1 LPEIVSYCSYC
12 HRELPGLETLCQQC
26 FAAGYDQLS
35 HPKPWRQRFQL
46 RPQFTRGNLIGFFL
60 LFAFAFAV
68 LRFDFPY
75 FHARHM
81 RTTETSAL
89 ISILIACLAF
99 FHQGGGKERVGAAPS
114 NIFEYKMN
122 WRRFALLVVAEAVV
136 GLFLYALFTFIPVE
150 LQVLISVACWVIV
163 RIERWTFPKNKS
175 LASLLCAVTGVA
187 VFLCWLAWRITHEQ
201 VWSSS
206 GFVGVCLMAGLIF
219 LDRRQEWLD
228 S

>member
-1 LPEIVSYCSYC
+1 MSYCSYC
-12 HRELPGLETLCQQC
+12 HRELPRLETLCQQC
-26 FAAGYDQLS
+26 FAVRYDQLS
-35 HPKPWRQRFQL
+35 HPKGWRQRFQL
-46 RPQFTRGNLIGFFL
+46 RPQSTRDNLIGFFL

-99 FHQGGGKERVGAAPS
+99 FHQGGGAAPS

-136 GLFLYALFTFIPVE
+136 GLILYALFLFIPVE
-150 LQVLISVACWVIV
+150 LQILISVACWVIV
-163 RIERWTFPKNKS
+163 RIDRWTFPKNKS

-187 VFLCWLAWRITHEQ
+187 VFLCWLAWRITL
-201 VWSSS
+201 SSL